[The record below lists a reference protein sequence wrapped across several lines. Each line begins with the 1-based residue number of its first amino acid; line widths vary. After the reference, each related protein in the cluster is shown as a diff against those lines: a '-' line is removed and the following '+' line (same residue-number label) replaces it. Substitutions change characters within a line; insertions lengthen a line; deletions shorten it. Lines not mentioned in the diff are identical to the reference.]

1 MGGMLNNSV
10 ALLTAAQMGEADRLT
25 VASSI
30 SEMRLMENAGRAV
43 AQAIMQRWSPR
54 PVLVLCG
61 PGNNGGDGFVTAL
74 CLAQSGWPVRV
85 ASLLPREPARSAS
98 TSTREPAQADSPLP
112 RVPLHGAAAQ
122 HAALWQGPVEAM
134 APAVLDGAALVV
146 DAIFGAGLSR
156 TLEGAAAQTLA
167 AAAARG
173 TTIVAVDVPSGLM
186 GDTGNSGNVGDNS
199 AHTGAVPCALT
210 VTFFRKKPGHLLQ
223 PGRRLCGELVVA
235 DIGTPDSVFD
245 GLRPDT
251 FENDPLLWAGALPM
265 LHPEGNKYT
274 RGHALVWGG
283 WPTTGAARL
292 AAAGAARVGAG
303 LTTVAVDASRSEAA
317 LPVYAAALTSIMV
330 CPVAVPRD
338 LDKLLADERI
348 TALLIGPGAGT
359 GPDTRA
365 RVLAML
371 QVNRAT
377 VLDADALSAFKNEP
391 AALFRAIQGPCV
403 LTPHEGEFARLFPG
417 TSPGGVS
424 APGDKLARARAAARA
439 SGAIV
444 VLKGS
449 DTVIAAPDG
458 RAIVNANA
466 PPYLATAGAGDV
478 LAGMVLGLLA
488 QGMEPFLAAAAAV
501 WLHGAAA
508 AHFGPGLLAE
518 DLPERLPAVFRRLA
532 RRADAQQPGIQQ
544 PDFQQPGITR

>member
-1 MGGMLNNSV
+1 MLDNGM

-25 VASSI
+25 VASGI

-43 AQAIMQRWSPR
+43 AQAIVQRWSPR

-61 PGNNGGDGFVTAL
+61 PGNNGGDGFVAAL

-85 ASLLPREPARSAS
+85 AALVPRE
-98 TSTREPAQADSPLP
+98 QLQ
-112 RVPLHGAAAQ
+112 GAAAQ
-122 HAALWQGPVEAM
+122 HAALWQGPVEALT
-134 APAVLDGAALVV
+134 PAALDGAALVV

-156 TLEGAAAQTLA
+156 ALAGAAAQTLISA
-167 AAAARG
+167 AERNA
-173 TTIVAVDVPSGLM
+173 TIVAVDVPSGLM
-186 GDTGNSGNVGDNS
+186 GDTGSNAGG
-199 AHTGAVPCALT
+199 VPCALT
-210 VTFFRKKPGHLLQ
+210 VTFFRKKPGQLLQ
-223 PGRRLCGELVVA
+223 PGRSLCGELVVA
-235 DIGTPDSVFD
+235 DIGTPASVFD
-245 GLRPDT
+245 VVQPDT
-251 FENDPLLWAGALPM
+251 FENDPLLWAAALPL

-292 AAAGAARVGAG
+292 AARATARVGAG

-330 CPVAVPRD
+330 SPVAVPRD
-338 LDKLLADERI
+338 LEKLLADERI

-371 QVNRAT
+371 QAKRAT

-417 TSPGGVS
+417 TSPGGVG
-424 APGDKLARARAAARA
+424 APGDKPARARAAARA
-439 SGAIV
+439 SGAVV

-449 DTVIAAPDG
+449 DTVVAAPDG
-458 RAIVNANA
+458 RAIINANA
-466 PPYLATAGAGDV
+466 PPNLATAGTGDV

-518 DLPERLPAVFRRLA
+518 DLPDLLPAVFRRLA
-532 RRADAQQPGIQQ
+532 AAGGATSPGDPQETKR
-544 PDFQQPGITR
+544 DFL

>member
-1 MGGMLNNSV
+1 MLSNSL
-10 ALLTAAQMGEADRLT
+10 ALLTAAQMGEADRLA
-25 VASSI
+25 VDSGI

-43 AQAIMQRWSPR
+43 AQAVMQRWSPR

-85 ASLLPREPARSAS
+85 ASLVPSAQL
-98 TSTREPAQADSPLP
+98 R
-112 RVPLHGAAAQ
+112 GAAAQ
-122 HAALWQGPVEAM
+122 HAALWQGPVEAL
-134 APAVLDGAALVV
+134 APAALDGAALVV

-156 TLEGAAAQTLA
+156 ALEGAAAQTLVA
-167 AAAARG
+167 AAERN

-186 GDTGNSGNVGDNS
+186 GDTGAN
-199 AHTGAVPCALT
+199 AGAVPCALT
-210 VTFFRKKPGHLLQ
+210 VTFFRKKPGHLMQ
-223 PGRRLCGELVVA
+223 PGRRLCGETVVA
-235 DIGTPDSVFD
+235 DIGTPESVFD
-245 GLRPDT
+245 GIRPDA
-251 FENDPLLWAGALPM
+251 FENDPLLWAAALP
-265 LHPEGNKYT
+265 LLLPEGNKYT

-283 WPTTGAARL
+283 WPTTGAARM
-292 AAAGAARVGAG
+292 AARAAARVGAG

-330 CPVAVPRD
+330 SPVAVPRD
-338 LDKLLADERI
+338 LEKLLADERI
-348 TALLIGPGAGT
+348 TGLLIGPGAGT

-371 QVNRAT
+371 QAKRAT

-391 AALFRAIQGPCV
+391 TSLFRAMKGPCV
-403 LTPHEGEFARLFPG
+403 LTPHEGEFVRLFPG
-417 TSPGGVS
+417 TSPGVVD
-424 APGDKLARARAAARA
+424 APSDKLARTRAAARA
-439 SGAIV
+439 SGAII

-449 DTVIAAPDG
+449 DTVVAAPDG

-466 PPYLATAGAGDV
+466 PPNLATAGSGDV

-508 AHFGPGLLAE
+508 EHFGPGLLAE
-518 DLPERLPAVFRRLA
+518 DLPDRLPAVFRRMA
-532 RRADAQQPGIQQ
+532 RRAGTQAPSH
-544 PDFQQPGITR
+544 RR